1 VVKLVPFLPDH
12 FLRRV
17 ALGTVVGAIAA
28 FAWAYVSWSSV
39 RLYDWAVQPI
49 PAEAEVSAAIA
60 RAVPKDGAYA
70 FPWIDMDAA
79 RAASPE
85 ARRAT
90 VDAWRARMQDGPV
103 GVLLVRQQGKDPLAP
118 QRYLTGAGYLAFCS
132 FLMSVLMA
140 AMRCPSWAGRWAIG
154 MVIALFAAMA
164 ADGPDLAWFQL
175 PARWVYMGIADTF
188 LTWTVASAA
197 IAAVVRP
204 VPAPASTGTG
214 RGSA

>member
-1 VVKLVPFLPDH
+1 MT
-12 FLRRV
+12 RRII
-17 ALGTVVGAIAA
+17 LGTIVGTLAA
-28 FAWAYVSWSSV
+28 FAWAYVSWSGV
-39 RLYDWAVQPI
+39 RLYDWAVQPFT
-49 PAEAEVSAAIA
+49 ADAQLGQRIA
-60 RAVPKDGAYA
+60 RAVTRDGAYA
-70 FPWIDMDAA
+70 FPWIDVEEVRAADPAA
-79 RAASPE
+79 RKAA
-85 ARRAT
+85 
-90 VDAWRARMQDGPV
+90 VDAWRERTMQGPV

-118 QRYLTGAGYLAFCS
+118 QRYLTGAGYLAFCA

-140 AMRCPSWAGRWAIG
+140 GMRCPSWAGRWTIG

-204 VPAPASTGTG
+204 DAPSN
-214 RGSA
+214 

>member
-1 VVKLVPFLPDH
+1 MT
-12 FLRRV
+12 RRII
-17 ALGTVVGAIAA
+17 LGTILGTLAA
-28 FAWAYVSWSSV
+28 FAWAYVSWSGV
-39 RLYDWAVQPI
+39 RLYDWAVQPLTAD
-49 PAEAEVSAAIA
+49 AELGQRIA
-60 RAVPKDGAYA
+60 RAVPRDGAYA
-70 FPWIDMDAA
+70 FPWIDVEEVRAADPAA
-79 RAASPE
+79 RKAA
-85 ARRAT
+85 
-90 VDAWRARMQDGPV
+90 VDAWRERTMQGPV

-118 QRYLTGAGYLAFCS
+118 QRYLTGAGYLAFCA

-140 AMRCPSWAGRWAIG
+140 GMRCPSWAGRWTIG

-204 VPAPASTGTG
+204 DAPSN
-214 RGSA
+214 

>member
-1 VVKLVPFLPDH
+1 MT
-12 FLRRV
+12 RRIL
-17 ALGTVVGAIAA
+17 LGTLVGTLAA

-39 RLYDWAVQPI
+39 RLYDWAVQPF
-49 PAEAEVSAAIA
+49 PAEAEASASIA

-70 FPWIDMDAA
+70 FPWIDVDAA
-79 RAASPE
+79 RAGSPE
-85 ARRAT
+85 ARRAA
-90 VDAWRARMQDGPV
+90 VESWRSRTQEGPV
-103 GVLLVRQQGKDPLAP
+103 GVLLVRQHGKDPLAP

-140 AMRCPSWAGRWAIG
+140 GMRCPSWVGRWAIG

-204 VPAPASTGTG
+204 SATKACPVVPGAGTGTN
-214 RGSA
+214 AA